1 MLLSH
6 FMNFIPR
13 FVSLLLLLP
22 GENKGIRNRK
32 YRGGR
37 MHASLYCETFSKR
50 VNVRGVSSIDR
61 LELISIEKHEV
72 SSNF

>member
-13 FVSLLLLLP
+13 FVSFPLLLLLLS
-22 GENKGIRNRK
+22 GENKGIGNRK

-37 MHASLYCETFSKR
+37 MHASLYCETLCR
-50 VNVRGVSSIDR
+50 NA
-61 LELISIEKHEV
+61 
-72 SSNF
+72 